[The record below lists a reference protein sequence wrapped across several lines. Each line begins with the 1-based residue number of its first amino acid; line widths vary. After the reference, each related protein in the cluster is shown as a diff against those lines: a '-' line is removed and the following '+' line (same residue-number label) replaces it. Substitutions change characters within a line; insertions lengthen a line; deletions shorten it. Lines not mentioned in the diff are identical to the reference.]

1 MPRSLAI
8 LAVLMALVLLPYYA
22 GSNTTITIA
31 SQTLVWVVLA
41 LSYNIVLGQTGLL
54 SFCHA
59 VFFGAGAFAA
69 SHIIVAADGGS
80 WSSWP
85 VWLTPVLAFGV
96 GAATAFLL
104 GLFLAGRT
112 GVAFVMITLA
122 ISQLVIYLAIA
133 FDSIFGGE
141 GGIGIDRAY
150 DEFLFGLASFG
161 PQREA
166 YWLVLTWAL
175 ITAGLIWLLRR
186 TSFGMLAEATREN
199 EERVRFSGQSTWHIR
214 LIALVIAGG
223 FAGLAGAL
231 HAINIEQVSTDQ
243 FSLKTSAFALF
254 MCVIGGSRH
263 FLGPVLGAIFLSVL
277 DKVLPD
283 YTSAW
288 LLYLGLIFIVIVL
301 YAPGGLAG
309 IIDNLWTQYV
319 YDPTNAKPRRDAF
332 IAIGFALAGLG
343 LIMVVEMATSLG
355 AALGFNSGGAISIF
369 GVTVDPK
376 STLPWAVAVAA
387 LASGA
392 WILRRAKAEAEA

>member
-1 MPRSLAI
+1 MLRLLAI
-8 LAVLMALVLLPYYA
+8 AAALISLVLLPYYA

-31 SQTLVWVVLA
+31 TQTLVWVVLA

-59 VFFGAGAFAA
+59 VFFGAGAFTA
-69 SHIIVAADGGS
+69 SHIILAADGGS
-80 WSSWP
+80 WSGWP

-96 GAATAFLL
+96 GTATAFLL

-150 DEFLFGLASFG
+150 DDFLFGLASFG

-166 YWLVLTWAL
+166 YWLVLSWAL
-175 ITAGLIWLLRR
+175 IAAGLIWLLGR

-214 LIALVIAGG
+214 LISLVIAGG

-231 HAINIEQVSTDQ
+231 HALNIEQVSTDQ

-254 MCVIGGSRH
+254 MCVIGGARH

-309 IIDNLWTQYV
+309 VIDDLWSRYV
-319 YDPTNAKPRRDAF
+319 RDRGTAKPRRDALLVMG
-332 IAIGFALAGLG
+332 ILLAGLG
-343 LIMVVEMATSLG
+343 LILVVEMATSLG
-355 AALGFNSGGAISIF
+355 AALGFEAGGSINIF

-376 STLPWAVAVAA
+376 SVLPWCVAIVA
-387 LASGA
+387 LAGSALIFRQFKG
-392 WILRRAKAEAEA
+392 EAET

>member
-1 MPRSLAI
+1 MLRILAI
-8 LAVLMALVLLPYYA
+8 VAALIALVLLPYYA

-31 SQTLVWVVLA
+31 TQTLVWVVLA

-69 SHIIVAADGGS
+69 SHIIAAADGGS
-80 WSSWP
+80 WSGWP

-104 GLFLAGRT
+104 GLFLAART

-150 DEFLFGLASFG
+150 DDFLFGLANFG

-175 ITAGLIWLLRR
+175 IAAGLIWLLRR

-231 HAINIEQVSTDQ
+231 HALNIEQVSTDQ

-288 LLYLGLIFIVIVL
+288 LLYLGLTFIVIVL

-309 IIDNLWTQYV
+309 IIDDLGMQYV
-319 YDPTNAKPRRDAF
+319 RNRGTAKPRRDVKLVA
-332 IAIGFALAGLG
+332 GFLLAGLG
-343 LIMVVEMATSLG
+343 LIMIVEMATSLG
-355 AALGFNSGGAISIF
+355 AALGFNAGGSINIF
-369 GVTVDPK
+369 GVAVDPK
-376 STLPWAVAVAA
+376 SALPWFVAVAA
-387 LASGA
+387 LAGSA
-392 WILRRAKAEAEA
+392 WLFGQVKAEAET

>member
-1 MPRSLAI
+1 MFRI
-8 LAVLMALVLLPYYA
+8 LALLAALIALVLLPYYA
-22 GSNTTITIA
+22 GSNTMITIA
-31 SQTLVWVVLA
+31 TQTLVWVVLA

-69 SHIIVAADGGS
+69 SHIILAADGGS
-80 WSSWP
+80 WSGWP
-85 VWLTPVLAFGV
+85 VWLTPVPAFGI

-122 ISQLVIYLAIA
+122 ISQLVIYLAVA
-133 FDSIFGGE
+133 FDSVFGGE

-150 DEFLFGLASFG
+150 DDFLFGLASFG

-175 ITAGLIWLLRR
+175 IAAGLIWLLRR

-199 EERVRFSGQSTWHIR
+199 AERVRFSGQSTWHVR

-231 HAINIEQVSTDQ
+231 HALNIEQVSTDQ

-254 MCVIGGSRH
+254 MCVIGGARH
-263 FLGPVLGAIFLSVL
+263 FPGPVLGAIFLSVL

-288 LLYLGLIFIVIVL
+288 LLYLGLVFIVIVL
-301 YAPGGLAG
+301 YAPFGLAG
-309 IIDNLWTQYV
+309 IIDELWSRYV
-319 YDPTNAKPRRDAF
+319 RDRGTAKPRRDALLV
-332 IAIGFALAGLG
+332 AGFLLAGLG
-343 LIMVVEMATSLG
+343 LIMIVEMATSLG
-355 AALGFNSGGAISIF
+355 AALGFDAGGAINIF
-369 GVTVDPK
+369 WVTVDPK
-376 STLPWAVAVAA
+376 SALPWIVAGAA
-387 LASGA
+387 LVGSA
-392 WILRRAKAEAEA
+392 WFFRQVKAEADA